1 MRDKEIIEG
10 RLCKCGHDIDMHRF
24 LKSVKPQACIF
35 VFNEDDLENGGDIH
49 QEHKYCGCDKFEEK

>member
-24 LKSVKPQACIF
+24 LKSVKPDACIF
-35 VFNEDDLENGGDIH
+35 VFNRDDIH
-49 QEHKYCGCDKFEEK
+49 KKHKKSYYCGCDKFEEK